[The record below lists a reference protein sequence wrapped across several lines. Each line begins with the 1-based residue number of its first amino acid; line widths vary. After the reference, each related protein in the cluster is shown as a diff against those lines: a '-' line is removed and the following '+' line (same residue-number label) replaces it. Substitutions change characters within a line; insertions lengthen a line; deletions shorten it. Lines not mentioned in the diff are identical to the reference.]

1 MVSPIILG
9 GTPQKIY
16 IFLRN
21 SKTNEPKDSV
31 FTSITRDTFG
41 WANMKFQRST
51 MARADFRPA
60 GVRLRV
66 REIKGFLKIDGA
78 RSSVKRKRLNI
89 ERVR

>member
-41 WANMKFQRST
+41 
-51 MARADFRPA
+51 
-60 GVRLRV
+60 
-66 REIKGFLKIDGA
+66 
-78 RSSVKRKRLNI
+78 
-89 ERVR
+89 